1 VEFPVSVLEARLVK
15 IKRQN
20 DRISDLLDDPHPGLG
35 TWLLALFMAIR
46 EMGDIANGERDE

>member
-1 VEFPVSVLEARLVK
+1 MSVLEARLVK